1 MKCISRTSYQT
12 RNPEIDVDFTIFDTY
27 FTLSA
32 TYFFGPGKD
41 PGPIQ
46 PFSPLKK
53 KKTLGSAG
61 ALPLVS
67 ILKENG
73 GRRKVFYGKPSSRSH
88 FAGVSTW
95 M

>member
-1 MKCISRTSYQT
+1 MKYEFGKSMWILL
-12 RNPEIDVDFTIFDTY
+12 VDTY
-27 FTLSA
+27 FKLCA
-32 TYFFGPGKD
+32 TYVFGPGKD

-46 PFSPLKK
+46 PFFPLKK
-53 KKTLGSAG
+53 EKKTLGSAG